1 MKLSDEQYD
10 FLRKLDYLSKDE
22 IRDLIEGWTD
32 LEVLLDPVDLENF
45 LKIK

>member
-1 MKLSDEQYD
+1 MKLSKEQYE
-10 FLRKLDYLSKDE
+10 FLIKLDYLSKDE

-32 LEVLLDPVDLENF
+32 LDVLLDPEDLDAY